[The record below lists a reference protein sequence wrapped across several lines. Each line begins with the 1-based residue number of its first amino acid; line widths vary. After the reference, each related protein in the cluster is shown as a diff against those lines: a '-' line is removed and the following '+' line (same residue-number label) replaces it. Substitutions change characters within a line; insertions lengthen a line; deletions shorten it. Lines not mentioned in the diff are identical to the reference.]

1 MATVTGL
8 TAAET
13 NTRLGQMVVGADLDV
28 DGSLVFTRENGE
40 SFEGGDFN
48 TVVEALVQ
56 DAILNQVY
64 PLGSIYISVN
74 PANPSTTLGG
84 GTWAA
89 WGSGR
94 VPVGVDASQSEF
106 NAVEETGGAK
116 TVTLTVDQMPS
127 HNHTQDA
134 HGHVQAAHSHSI
146 SHDHGSVN
154 TTSNGVHSHTLYS
167 RGGGST
173 SDLGSYPRIKRS
185 SEDASPLYQSA
196 DLMDDSQGAHT
207 HSVNLP
213 SYSGSSGATTATN
226 NQTTATNQ
234 AAGGGQSHPNLPP
247 YITCYM
253 WKRTG

>member
-28 DGSLVFTRENGE
+28 DGSLVFTRENGA

-48 TVVEALVQ
+48 AVVAALVQ
-56 DAILNQVY
+56 DAILNQTY
-64 PLGSIYISVN
+64 PVGSIYFSTN
-74 PANPSTTLGG
+74 SANPTTALGG
-84 GTWAA
+84 GVWAA

-94 VPVGVDASQSEF
+94 VPVGFDGTQTEF
-106 NAVEETGGAK
+106 NASEKTGGAK
-116 TVTLTVDQMPS
+116 TVTLTIDQMPS
-127 HNHTQDA
+127 HNHTQDP

-146 SHDHGSVN
+146 AHDHGSVN
-154 TTSNGVHSHTLYS
+154 TTSAGAHTHTLYS

-185 SEDASPLYQSA
+185 SPEADPSYQSS
-196 DLMDDSQGAHT
+196 DLMEDGSGAHT
-207 HSVNLP
+207 HSLNLP
-213 SYSGSSGATTATN
+213 AYSGSSSSTTATN

-247 YITCYM
+247 YITVHM